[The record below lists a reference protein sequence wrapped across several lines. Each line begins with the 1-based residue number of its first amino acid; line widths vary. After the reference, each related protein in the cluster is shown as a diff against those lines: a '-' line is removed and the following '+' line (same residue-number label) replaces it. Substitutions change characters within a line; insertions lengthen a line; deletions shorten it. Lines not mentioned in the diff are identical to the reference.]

1 MQPYAFISQPPYNLL
16 SAVKEYSRRIIL
28 LGKDLVDAIQSRD
41 TKPIK
46 RNNVMSWFAIDVMG
60 LITFGE
66 DFGSVRAQ
74 KQRMELW
81 LS

>member
-46 RNNVMSWFAIDVMG
+46 RNDIMSWFAIDVMG
-60 LITFGE
+60 LITFE